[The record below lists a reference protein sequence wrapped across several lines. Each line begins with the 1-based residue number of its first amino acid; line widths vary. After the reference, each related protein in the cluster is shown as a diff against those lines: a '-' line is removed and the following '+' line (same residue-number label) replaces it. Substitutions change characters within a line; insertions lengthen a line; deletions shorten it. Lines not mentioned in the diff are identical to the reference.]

1 LAFAGLVFLVKRNVS
16 KFISFYVLRKD
27 YQRMRII
34 EKEES
39 PNIPAVEFLP
49 NPDELI
55 DDPKLH
61 HKSSIGEDGVPNVPP
76 ATPQA
81 PYVAPISVNRSM
93 TREEIS

>member
-1 LAFAGLVFLVKRNVS
+1 
-16 KFISFYVLRKD
+16 
-27 YQRMRII
+27 MRLI

-39 PNIPAVEFLP
+39 ISVPAVEVLP
-49 NPDELI
+49 NLDELI

-61 HKSSIGEDGVPNVPP
+61 HKSAIGEDGVPNVPP

-81 PYVAPISVNRSM
+81 PYVTPISVNRSM